1 MCLLGYKCS
10 NGCKIMLDHLML
22 HFSADNMILMCKI
35 GEKSKMLVE
44 HVFQKEPVCALKLL
58 EHVRLLQ

>member
-1 MCLLGYKCS
+1 
-10 NGCKIMLDHLML
+10 MLDHLML
-22 HFSADNMILMCKI
+22 HFNADNMILMCKI
-35 GEKSKMLVE
+35 GEKSKMPVE